1 MVVAGGTF
9 FALAIS
15 RSYFEVGGLP
25 NGLVGVIEPIA
36 LSVSILGHPLSHS
49 VRAQYKRGFM
59 RLWLGRG
66 RLPMA
71 QARDWET
78 RAHPRRRRTAAQPR
92 SFASCLRRR
101 IPRARR
107 APAQPART
115 PRAAF
120 VCRAGASPELRQAPH
135 SGRPAA
141 C

>member
-36 LSVSILGHPLSHS
+36 LSVSILGLPLSHS

-78 RAHPRRRRTAAQPR
+78 RAHPRRRRTAAQTR

-101 IPRARR
+101 IPC
-107 APAQPART
+107 ART
-115 PRAAF
+115 SDLNTDNGMSPCVRRIRRTASKPRSSTEA
-120 VCRAGASPELRQAPH
+120 RAMPT
-135 SGRPAA
+135 
-141 C
+141 